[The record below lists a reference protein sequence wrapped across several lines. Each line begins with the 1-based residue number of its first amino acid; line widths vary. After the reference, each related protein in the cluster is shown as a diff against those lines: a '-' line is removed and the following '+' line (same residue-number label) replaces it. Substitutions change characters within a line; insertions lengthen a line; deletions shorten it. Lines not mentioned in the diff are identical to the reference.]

1 MGEKIKAFLLY
12 ARIML
17 DHIIDFFFGLYWD
30 KSKRVVP
37 IPDLSKKHS
46 ILTESAVSLAQKIKD
61 KELKSEDLVLALI
74 ERIKEVS

>member
-1 MGEKIKAFLLY
+1 MGEKIKIFFLY
-12 ARIML
+12 VRIVL

-37 IPDLSKKHS
+37 VPDLSKKHS
-46 ILTESAVSLAQKIKD
+46 MLTESAVSLAQMIKKKD
-61 KELKSEDLVLALI
+61 LKSEDLVRALI